1 MFIKGMLG
9 LGDGIYARAFV
20 KNYPGHYLE
29 TPWPELYGDI
39 DVKCVRPT
47 TMLRTQAKN
56 IARHTEWHPPIHG
69 PQLQISYGRDPI
81 INGLRKSFRCEPKE
95 FDLPDFG
102 ASPVTGKYV
111 LVRPATVRTEWRA
124 DTRNPEPRYIAEAAA
139 EMRKR
144 GYKVVSVADLQHSV
158 EWALDPLPV
167 ADATYHQGELPVEQL
182 LSLLQHAAA
191 VIGGI
196 GWLVP
201 AAIAAKVPAW
211 IICGGQGGFNS
222 PKMITDAC
230 MDLSSL
236 QFAVPDKMCMC
247 TMKQHDCDKRISNHG
262 EKFAAWADGLTGAK

>member
-9 LGDGIYARAFV
+9 LGDNIFARAFV
-20 KNYPGHYLE
+20 KNYPGSYLE
-29 TPWPELYGDI
+29 TPWPELYSDI
-39 DVKCVRPT
+39 DIKCVRPT
-47 TMLRTQAKN
+47 TILRTQAKN
-56 IARHTEWHPPIHG
+56 IARHTQWAPPIHG

-81 INGLRKSFRCEPKE
+81 ITGLRKSFRCEPQA

-102 ASPVTGKYV
+102 AAPVTGKYV

-144 GYKVVSVADLQHSV
+144 GYQVVSVADLKHGV
-158 EWALDPLPV
+158 EWALDPLPA
-167 ADATYHQGELPVEQL
+167 ADATYHQGELDTTQL
-182 LSLLQHAAA
+182 LALLQNAAA

-196 GWLVP
+196 GWIVP

-222 PKMITDAC
+222 PAMITDPC
-230 MDLSSL
+230 MNLTRL

-247 TMKQHDCDKRISNHG
+247 TMKQHDCDKRIANHG
-262 EKFAAWADGLTGAK
+262 EKFAAWADGLPALV